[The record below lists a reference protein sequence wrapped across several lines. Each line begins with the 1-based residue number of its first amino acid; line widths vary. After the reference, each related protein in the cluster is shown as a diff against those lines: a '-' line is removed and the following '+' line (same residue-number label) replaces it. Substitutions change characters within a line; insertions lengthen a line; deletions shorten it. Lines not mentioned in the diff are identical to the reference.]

1 MVYNTT
7 ILFSFFSPSS
17 VTLRVPPS
25 PARGEGLSERLPI
38 LLCSCV
44 SASVRA
50 YPLNGGVNCG
60 TRPPLGGS
68 FPTDSRSPPKP
79 SPSRG
84 KVAPPEA
91 VTDEGEKNP
100 RAAQPTNSKAK
111 ETPPKGSVPRKASIF
126 HWSRLVL
133 FLSCFDPQDKI
144 SNFGIGPTFGS
155 QTQNHSSTLRH
166 IHSEPSFV
174 IVTII
179 LPDYIKH
186 FKAV

>member
-1 MVYNTT
+1 MGGAGGGVMARPGGRGDG
-7 ILFSFFSPSS
+7 LWGMLPSPSS
-17 VTLRVPPS
+17 VWPPAS
-25 PARGEGLSERLPI
+25 HLPPPGGRLI
-38 LLCSCV
+38 
-44 SASVRA
+44 AA
-50 YPLNGGVNCG
+50 
-60 TRPPLGGS
+60 
-68 FPTDSRSPPKP
+68 PTDTTVQSCKCQCPKP